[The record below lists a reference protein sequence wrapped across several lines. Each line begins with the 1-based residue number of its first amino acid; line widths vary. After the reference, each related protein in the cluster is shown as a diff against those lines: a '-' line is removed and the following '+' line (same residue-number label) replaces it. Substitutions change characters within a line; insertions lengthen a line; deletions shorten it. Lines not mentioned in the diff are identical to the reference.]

1 MARVRVSI
9 VHDELGRIVSIARP
23 VKNVVVLGG
32 DGQSVFE
39 TEVEE
44 DNIQEMASGRYR
56 VDVERNAVVDVRR
69 QGRQDQPY

>member
-23 VKNVVVLGG
+23 AENVVVLGG

-44 DNIQEMASGRYR
+44 DNIQELASGSHR
-56 VDVERNAVVDVRR
+56 VDVERNSVVDLRS
-69 QGRQDQPY
+69 QGQQDEPY